1 MGGKKFRFSLDGVLQ
16 LRSHEAE
23 CARQKLAHLRHDINH
38 QDLLVEDAEKALQRA
53 VDARTT
59 GSTGQRSLARLEAFR
74 QAAHDRLQRERRKLD
89 DLKDRE
95 EQARIHLMER
105 KGAEETIR
113 HLEEQ
118 ERASFWKER
127 RSAET
132 EQLDEQAI
140 NGYQQRRRAASQ

>member
-1 MGGKKFRFSLDGVLQ
+1 
-16 LRSHEAE
+16 
-23 CARQKLAHLRHDINH
+23 
-38 QDLLVEDAEKALQRA
+38 
-53 VDARTT
+53 
-59 GSTGQRSLARLEAFR
+59 
-74 QAAHDRLQRERRKLD
+74 
-89 DLKDRE
+89 
-95 EQARIHLMER
+95 MER

-140 NGYQQRRRAASQ
+140 NGYQQRRRAASR